1 MTRPTLSP
9 QRRRAL
15 QLLGVTAFDWAL
27 ASRYAHAQSS
37 TGPGPEQLR
46 IGYQKSAVNL
56 VILKQQGVLEKRF
69 PGTRVSWLE
78 FPAGPQLLEALSVGS
93 LEFGLTGDSPPVF
106 AQAAPAQPGM
116 GGFGLLMPIAL
127 IAIMYFLMIRP
138 QMKRAKEHRA
148 MLDKL
153 SKGDEVI
160 TSGGIAGTVT
170 DIGDNFVTLE
180 VADNVRVRVQKAAVG
195 NVLPKG
201 TLKSA

>member
-1 MTRPTLSP
+1 MPAMLSLGHLDGIAPQGASRAATCLQDKAKPFGGAACERRPGTI
-9 QRRRAL
+9 RRRRGLFGSGPTGEAGRAL
-15 QLLGVTAFDWAL
+15 PARGIIPGCFRYRLDKSMNLLDFFVA
-27 ASRYAHAQSS
+27 
-37 TGPGPEQLR
+37 
-46 IGYQKSAVNL
+46 
-56 VILKQQGVLEKRF
+56 
-69 PGTRVSWLE
+69 
-78 FPAGPQLLEALSVGS
+78 
-93 LEFGLTGDSPPVF
+93 PVF

-138 QMKRAKEHRA
+138 QMKRAKEHRS